1 MIDSNIIPYGTGV
14 KYALSLA
21 ASGFSMMDDSW
32 RVELT
37 GSAGTVVL
45 DKSDCIC
52 DEQNHWFFVFD
63 TTAVGPGLV
72 RIKVVAEVVD
82 YDFSEGSRE
91 EVWEDNLCR
100 VGRPMGCGM
109 S

>member
-21 ASGFSMMDDSW
+21 ASGFTMADDSW
-32 RVELT
+32 RIELT
-37 GSAGTVVL
+37 GSAGKVVL
-45 DKSDCIC
+45 YKSDCIC
-52 DEQNHWFFVFD
+52 DDQNHWYFVFD
-63 TTAVGPGLV
+63 SVAVGVGLV
-72 RIKVVAEVVD
+72 RIKVVADVVD
-82 YDFSEGSRE
+82 YDFASGVRE

-100 VGRPMGCGM
+100 VGRPMGCGL